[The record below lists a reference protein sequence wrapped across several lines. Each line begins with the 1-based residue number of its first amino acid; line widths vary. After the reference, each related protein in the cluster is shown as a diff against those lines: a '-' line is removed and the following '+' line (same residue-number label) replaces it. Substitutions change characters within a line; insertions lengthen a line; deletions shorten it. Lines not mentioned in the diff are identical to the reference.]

1 MRLLVQSVSSL
12 TVRTGRV
19 QAQRCIATS
28 SALRKDLVQDM
39 YLKELKA
46 YKPAPKVHCS
56 STFLRRTK
64 MLKHDLLSN
73 EKAKDAHVGAVREF
87 KAPAVPEAPSLPGD
101 VAAELSAYD
110 ASEPTLA
117 PKSGAPAATST
128 TEGHGKADGKLT
140 GPALLKFLE
149 QDLPKEEHHH
159 H

>member
-1 MRLLVQSVSSL
+1 
-12 TVRTGRV
+12 
-19 QAQRCIATS
+19 
-28 SALRKDLVQDM
+28 M

-46 YKPAPKVHCS
+46 YQPAP
-56 STFLRRTK
+56 
-64 MLKHDLLSN
+64 
-73 EKAKDAHVGAVREF
+73 KAKDAHVGAVREF

>member
-46 YKPAPKVHCS
+46 YKPAP
-56 STFLRRTK
+56 
-64 MLKHDLLSN
+64 
-73 EKAKDAHVGAVREF
+73 KAKDAHVGAVREF